1 MQWGIIKCLLHQ
13 EYTSEQLEAVRK
25 NLIRDSQDNSNWK
38 RPWEVT

>member
-25 NLIRDSQDNSNWK
+25 KPNK
-38 RPWEVT
+38 RFTG